1 MEGRRLL
8 ERVRNWK
15 EKPVISV
22 SQDYSQKVESV
33 ILHLQKLLNSK
44 QGTTLMDEFYG
55 MPDFTDLTVMFPD
68 SVREIE
74 SAISKTIEKYEPR
87 LSEVKVIFV
96 LQNELSLS
104 LLFQIQ
110 AIMKTEDNDMSIYL
124 ESSIDNNGKM
134 KIKG

>member
-1 MEGRRLL
+1 MESQRLL
-8 ERVRNWK
+8 DRVRNWK
-15 EKPVISV
+15 EKPVMSGRK
-22 SQDYSQKVESV
+22 DYGRKVESV
-33 ILHLQKLLNSK
+33 VQHLQKLLNSK

-74 SAISKTIEKYEPR
+74 STISKTIERYEPR
-87 LSEVKVIFV
+87 LSEVKVSFI

-104 LLFQIQ
+104 LFFQIK
-110 AIMKTEDNDMSIYL
+110 AIMKTEDDEMNIFL
-124 ESSIDNNGKM
+124 ESSISSDGKM